1 LADAIGMMNNAQRE
15 EVKNAISGIGLAEP
29 SPASVAGKKG
39 IAKKRVLGEKQKAAM
54 AAGRAAAA
62 KRNAEKKAA

>member
-1 LADAIGMMNNAQRE
+1 
-15 EVKNAISGIGLAEP
+15 
-29 SPASVAGKKG
+29 VAGKKG